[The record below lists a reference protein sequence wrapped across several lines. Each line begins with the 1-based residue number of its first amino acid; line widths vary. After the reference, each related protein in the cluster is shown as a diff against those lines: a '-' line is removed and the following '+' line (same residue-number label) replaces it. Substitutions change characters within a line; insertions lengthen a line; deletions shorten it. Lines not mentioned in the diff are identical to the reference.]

1 MVIRIAPVLANTIGD
16 WSVIWQCK
24 CGVYIIELGECPRV
38 AADVIWICGI
48 WACMARTKG
57 TVEVDVHLVLAL
69 PLWSWSMSSKSTRT
83 MVASEASVMKTE
95 M

>member
-57 TVEVDVHLVLAL
+57 AVEVDVHLVLAL
-69 PLWSWSMSSKSTRT
+69 AA
-83 MVASEASVMKTE
+83 MVLEHELEKHAYFGGL
-95 M
+95 